1 LPQVNFIF
9 KKACDQNELLHYIET
24 EDYKFTKYIGKILT
38 KTQHKETIQCILE
51 YFIIC
56 AQEFPKI
63 SEVLVLISGI
73 FEKVNENLEEKN
85 PQLIQTTKIF
95 LVQLLQ
101 GKKKIEKENLINIKM
116 IGYKIVDNFDIE
128 EEEEVCKCNV
138 AVMVKNI
145 TNSK

>member
-101 GKKKIEKENLINIKM
+101 GKKK
-116 IGYKIVDNFDIE
+116 
-128 EEEEVCKCNV
+128 
-138 AVMVKNI
+138 
-145 TNSK
+145 